1 MRLSSMADYAVV
13 MMCAAARHCG
23 SRAADAPMLSA
34 QRLADETGL
43 PAPTVQKL
51 VSKMSAAGLLKAVRG
66 ARGGLKLARPAA
78 AISLADIVEAVEGPI
93 AMAACSGH
101 GRGDCT
107 LEAACTVRPH
117 WPAVDAALRAAL
129 SGVSLVQLARPLVQ
143 ATGAPAPGPD
153 ATPVFAPPAGAP
165 VPAELP
171 A

>member
-23 SRAADAPMLSA
+23 CHGAERPLLSA
-34 QRLADETGL
+34 QQLAAETGL

-51 VSKMSAAGLLKAVRG
+51 VSKMAAAGLIKSVRG

-101 GRGDCT
+101 GRADCT

-117 WPAVDAALRAAL
+117 WPAVDAALRGAL
-129 SGVSLVQLARPLVQ
+129 SGVSLVQLARPVS
-143 ATGAPAPGPD
+143 PD
-153 ATPVFAPPAGAP
+153 SAPPAGAP